1 LFFEPPTKTVDQKGI
16 KIIQKNYNMNED
28 NSQLLLELL
37 QKKLSAKN
45 WQEVRDGTFFYTGN
59 LKLIDL
65 SEALHVPIKQII
77 TFF

>member
-1 LFFEPPTKTVDQKGI
+1 
-16 KIIQKNYNMNED
+16 MNQD
-28 NSQLLLELL
+28 NSQLLFELL

-45 WQEVRDGTFFYTGN
+45 WQEARDGTFFYTGN